1 MWSAASLTRHN
12 PPSDFLWKEQHKWGT
27 GPECTTILCKPN
39 GQVSLHF
46 LYCGHRLHCC
56 KLFYYPLRQWN
67 SKYIFFK
74 FRRLWRGQLRLIH
87 LASRTKF
94 PRGTQDRLPYQRL
107 WSLLRRRHFLVLQG
121 MHQRI
126 LISLHNIHNYRKSR
140 QISPALEFSV
150 SCGNCVC
157 FFLKCGYQLV
167 DIFNCYMSDP
177 WKGVGSPIFFLV

>member
-1 MWSAASLTRHN
+1 MYHDTLQTKWAGKPSLFVLWSSSSLLQIVLLSFKTMELEIY
-12 PPSDFLWKEQHKWGT
+12 F
-27 GPECTTILCKPN
+27 
-39 GQVSLHF
+39 
-46 LYCGHRLHCC
+46 
-56 KLFYYPLRQWN
+56 
-67 SKYIFFK
+67 FFK
-74 FRRLWRGQLRLIH
+74 FCRLWRGQLRLIH

-107 WSLLRRRHFLVLQG
+107 GSLLRRRHFLVLQG

-150 SCGNCVC
+150 SCGNCIC